1 MGCGASSAAGSAE
14 TTPADAPLK
23 PVVSAAPIGPQA
35 VPAGDEGASPKLV
48 PSQRSGEDTL
58 DNGFAAGE
66 VVSAKFVPS
75 RHRRPSLDEK
85 FSQAAEAAQ
94 RAHAWLAAAYP
105 PQPRPAI
112 DQAHRLCPRTWL
124 GLPVLPSALSGLA
137 GRPVDS
143 SILP

>member
-23 PVVSAAPIGPQA
+23 PVVSAAPIAPQA
-35 VPAGDEGASPKLV
+35 VPAGHEGASPKFV
-48 PSQRSGEDTL
+48 PSQRSGDETL

-75 RHRRPSLDEK
+75 RHRRPSLDER

-94 RAHAWLAAAYP
+94 RAHAWLGAAYT
-105 PQPRPAI
+105 PQPPPLPAT
-112 DQAHRLCPRTWL
+112 DQAHRLCQRTWL
-124 GLPVLPSALSGLA
+124 GLPVSPSA
-137 GRPVDS
+137 
-143 SILP
+143 

>member
-23 PVVSAAPIGPQA
+23 PVVSAAPIAPQA
-35 VPAGDEGASPKLV
+35 VPAGDEGASPKFV

-75 RHRRPSLDEK
+75 RHRRPSLDER

-105 PQPRPAI
+105 LQPPARNRSSPQTLPTHVARAS
-112 DQAHRLCPRTWL
+112 RLAL
-124 GLPVLPSALSGLA
+124 GLIRASRAAS
-137 GRPVDS
+137 R
-143 SILP
+143 

>member
-23 PVVSAAPIGPQA
+23 PVVSAAPIAPQA
-35 VPAGDEGASPKLV
+35 VPAGDEGASPKFV

-58 DNGFAAGE
+58 DNGFAAGK

-75 RHRRPSLDEK
+75 RHRRPSLDER

-94 RAHAWLAAAYP
+94 RAHAWLAAAYT
-105 PQPRPAI
+105 PQPPARNRSSP
-112 DQAHRLCPRTWL
+112 QTLPTHVARASRLAL
-124 GLPVLPSALSGLA
+124 GLIRASPAA
-137 GRPVDS
+137 DY
-143 SILP
+143 